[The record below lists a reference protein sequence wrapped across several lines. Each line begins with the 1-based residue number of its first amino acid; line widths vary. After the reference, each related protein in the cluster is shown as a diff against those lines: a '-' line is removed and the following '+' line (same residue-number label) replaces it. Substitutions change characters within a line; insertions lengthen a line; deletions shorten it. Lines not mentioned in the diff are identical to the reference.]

1 MNFMNPLPFDL
12 DKYMPSDRETPLY
25 KYRWR
30 EEFYNYLESKDL
42 LIFDEEGELIGVKP
56 FAHEIEQV
64 NTNNEENKVVT
75 KKAKS
80 EPKKKTIPKTDD
92 KSVEKTNEYECIRY
106 MPAEAMNALRAVF
119 PYSLSKTEL
128 LLTAI
133 YIITNGGI
141 DVPEKVIKAAKTYKD
156 DKLTAIE
163 ERLSRIERIN
173 NIALNRMYA
182 VELCSSYIVYD
193 MIYGLRG
200 ARSGPEKE
208 VFRTMGNLELLECL
222 REQAKEQQADDEM
235 KQLNGK

>member
-1 MNFMNPLPFDL
+1 MKTVFKWVGGTVLVLALLALAIFALFDSL
-12 DKYMPSDRETPLY
+12 RKPVDDAINDAINNNQQQEETT
-25 KYRWR
+25 
-30 EEFYNYLESKDL
+30 D
-42 LIFDEEGELIGVKP
+42 D
-56 FAHEIEQV
+56 
-64 NTNNEENKVVT
+64 TNNEENKVVT

-208 VFRTMGNLELLECL
+208 VFRTMGNLNCL
-222 REQAKEQQADDEM
+222 SASENRLKSSRRM
-235 KQLNGK
+235 MR